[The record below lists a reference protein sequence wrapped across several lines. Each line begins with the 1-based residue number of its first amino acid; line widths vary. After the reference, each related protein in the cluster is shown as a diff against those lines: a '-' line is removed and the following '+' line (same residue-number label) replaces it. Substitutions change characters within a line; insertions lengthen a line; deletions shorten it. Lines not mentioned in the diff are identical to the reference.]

1 MLYFRDHLLHPI
13 IMRQLGTLRKSG
25 RYTVTVIDCP
35 DAASTEPLSYRHLN
49 VQRAAVSLLNR
60 YLWWLLKCVLSPS
73 RAHRY
78 WIMVSFLGDL
88 ITAGRFV
95 LPAFHVKAD
104 LYHAH
109 DLEVLPAAL
118 LVGWLRRRPVLYDAH
133 EMFSDRGPVGLQGH
147 IPFLRWLE
155 KLTIPRADL
164 LLAPNRSRAEIYA
177 REFRLK
183 RPPVVVLNCP
193 PSADS
198 PKTDLL
204 KHEVGLPPESR
215 VVLCHGSMIPGR
227 SLPTLVRASAYFD
240 PGSWLVLMGSENDY
254 YNCEIAPLLEQYPYA
269 TRVRFLGYVPHEMVM
284 PYVAGADLGIVIYEP
299 INRNN
304 YYCAPTKLY
313 EFVMARVPVAVAR
326 LPELEGFLDEFP
338 AGILVESLSPDG
350 IAAAVNCFF
359 AQSEGQHQAMA
370 AVLER
375 ARASLSWEAQETLY
389 LGAYEFLLQ
398 NRQRADD

>member
-1 MLYFRDHLLHPI
+1 
-13 IMRQLGTLRKSG
+13 
-25 RYTVTVIDCP
+25 
-35 DAASTEPLSYRHLN
+35 
-49 VQRAAVSLLNR
+49 
-60 YLWWLLKCVLSPS
+60 
-73 RAHRY
+73 
-78 WIMVSFLGDL
+78 
-88 ITAGRFV
+88 
-95 LPAFHVKAD
+95 
-104 LYHAH
+104 
-109 DLEVLPAAL
+109 
-118 LVGWLRRRPVLYDAH
+118 
-133 EMFSDRGPVGLQGH
+133 
-147 IPFLRWLE
+147 
-155 KLTIPRADL
+155 
-164 LLAPNRSRAEIYA
+164 
-177 REFRLK
+177 
-183 RPPVVVLNCP
+183 
-193 PSADS
+193 
-198 PKTDLL
+198 
-204 KHEVGLPPESR
+204 
-215 VVLCHGSMIPGR
+215 
-227 SLPTLVRASAYFD
+227 
-240 PGSWLVLMGSENDY
+240 
-254 YNCEIAPLLEQYPYA
+254 
-269 TRVRFLGYVPHEMVM
+269 MVM